1 MIMQG
6 KKLKKYFPIRKGV
19 FLQVAGHVKALE
31 EVDFHIDERENLGIV
46 GESGCGK
53 TTLGRVLTQIYEP
66 TSGTLEYF
74 DPDGNSHI
82 IKKRMG
88 KHTMKLF
95 RRDIQMIFQDP
106 FSSLDPRM
114 TVGDILREPLEVHRI
129 YSSRKETEEYIAYL
143 LERVGLYPE
152 YSNRY
157 PHEFSGGQRQRIS
170 IARAIALKPRM
181 IVCDEPTSALD
192 VSVQSQIVNLLKE
205 LQEEEKMSYFFIS
218 HNLDLVHHV
227 SDRIMVMYLGS
238 VMEEGKSEEVFSNTS
253 HPYTKVLMKSV
264 PNWDPKHRGLQD
276 VKLEGEPPSPI
287 NPPKGCPFN
296 TRCPNVM
303 DICRKEKPELISISD
318 NHKAA
323 CWLFKK

>member
-1 MIMQG
+1 MIIKG
-6 KKLKKYFPIRKGV
+6 NKLKKYFPIRKGV

-31 EVDFHIDERENLGIV
+31 EVDFHIDEMENLGVV

-66 TSGTLEYF
+66 TSGSLEYT
-74 DPDGNSHI
+74 DPNGEIHT
-82 IKKRMG
+82 IKKRMP
-88 KHTMKLF
+88 KNVLKLF

-114 TVGDILREPLEVHRI
+114 TIGDILREPLEVHKM
-129 YSSRKETEEYIAYL
+129 YSNKYEMEEYISYL

-152 YSNRY
+152 YAARY

-238 VMEEGKSEEVFSNTS
+238 VMEEGKSEEVFNDTK

-264 PNWDPKHRGLQD
+264 PNWDPKCRGLQD
-276 VKLEGEPPSPI
+276 VKLQGEPPSPI

-303 DICRKEKPELISISD
+303 DICKKEKPSLINVSD
-318 NHKAA
+318 NHKVA